1 MAITIRDAK
10 SPPRQRN
17 IASLVG
23 GFVIAGGCF
32 VLFVLVAGQLT
43 HWPPRPLL
51 WLLGADELDTS
62 KIGAGTFVVYQG
74 HTATPAPRA
83 PT

>member
-32 VLFVLVAGQLT
+32 VLFVLVDWISGKTQAFNA
-43 HWPPRPLL
+43 
-51 WLLGADELDTS
+51 LGAMLMGVIVTGRW
-62 KIGAGTFVVYQG
+62 IGYSEGWPG
-74 HTATPAPRA
+74 SPS
-83 PT
+83 

>member
-10 SPPRQRN
+10 AAPRQRN

-43 HWPPRPLL
+43 HWPPSPVL
-51 WLLGADELDTS
+51 WLVGAAFAASVGIWIRVADL
-62 KIGAGTFVVYQG
+62 
-74 HTATPAPRA
+74 
-83 PT
+83 